1 MSLVGLPLNALLS
14 PLSTQDVLNRP
25 DLGAHPPGC
34 SMPETD
40 ETSSLMSK
48 DSSSESCEVIAD
60 ENSVD
65 KEHPHRLDLR
75 GLQMLPKPE
84 FWFLF
89 SLMGILTGIGLM
101 TIK

>member
-1 MSLVGLPLNALLS
+1 
-14 PLSTQDVLNRP
+14 
-25 DLGAHPPGC
+25 
-34 SMPETD
+34 MPETN

-48 DSSSESCEVIAD
+48 DSSSESGEAVED

-65 KEHPHRLDLR
+65 KEYPHRLDLR
-75 GLQMLPKPE
+75 GLQMLPKTE

>member
-1 MSLVGLPLNALLS
+1 
-14 PLSTQDVLNRP
+14 
-25 DLGAHPPGC
+25 
-34 SMPETD
+34 MPETD
-40 ETSSLMSK
+40 EHSSLMST
-48 DSSSESCEVIAD
+48 DSTSESGEAIEN

-65 KEHPHRLDLR
+65 KEHLHRLDLR
-75 GLQMLPKPE
+75 GLQMLPKTE

>member
-1 MSLVGLPLNALLS
+1 
-14 PLSTQDVLNRP
+14 
-25 DLGAHPPGC
+25 
-34 SMPETD
+34 
-40 ETSSLMSK
+40 MSK
-48 DSSSESCEVIAD
+48 DSSEDPIDVIED

-65 KEHPHRLDLR
+65 KERPHRLDLR
-75 GLQMLPKPE
+75 GLQMLPKAE

>member
-1 MSLVGLPLNALLS
+1 
-14 PLSTQDVLNRP
+14 
-25 DLGAHPPGC
+25 
-34 SMPETD
+34 MPETD

-48 DSSSESCEVIAD
+48 DSSSESGEAVED

-65 KEHPHRLDLR
+65 KEPHRRLDLR
-75 GLQMLPKPE
+75 GLQMLPKTE

>member
-1 MSLVGLPLNALLS
+1 MPTLGTESS
-14 PLSTQDVLNRP
+14 ESST
-25 DLGAHPPGC
+25 
-34 SMPETD
+34 PETD

-48 DSSSESCEVIAD
+48 DSLDGPVDVVED

-65 KEHPHRLDLR
+65 KEPPHRLDLR
-75 GLQMLPKPE
+75 GLQMLPKAE